1 MWESVR
7 VRVLMWLSFY
17 ILQISKFHKYTRG
30 KVTYHSVPF
39 LHELFVEDYRTRV
52 CFWRSLAAG
61 FGGRNLL
68 LGQRLPE
75 LGRPIHR
82 HVSLSECKVVR

>member
-7 VRVLMWLSFY
+7 VRVLMWLSFR
-17 ILQISKFHKYTRG
+17 ILQISRVHNHTRG
-30 KVTYHSVPF
+30 RAAYYSIPL
-39 LHELFVEDYRTRV
+39 LHELFVEDDRTRV

-75 LGRPIHR
+75 LGRSVHR
-82 HVSLSECKVVR
+82 HVSLSEYKVVR